1 MHLQMYHVMIILT
14 DGTIHDMNE
23 TKDLIVELSGYPV
36 SLIIIG
42 VGKENFENMIILD
55 GDTVELRNSQNK
67 KAERDIV

>member
-1 MHLQMYHVMIILT
+1 MYHVMMILT

-23 TKDLIVELSGYPV
+23 TKDLIVELSKYPV

-42 VGKENFENMIILD
+42 VGKEQFENMIILD
-55 GDTVELRNSQNK
+55 GDEPDRLRNSQNV